1 MNWSNTSLTGV
12 KAGNVIRPFSFGRLL
27 SQVLAQGRLRD
38 AWIYFIQQR
47 TCPLGPR
54 SVDNNGYSVLINML
68 ILNKLSPYAVALFES
83 MKEDC
88 VLPDRF
94 LYKQFCDMIFGRKR
108 FKDAEV
114 QVLDASGQQVPPEQV
129 LPEVL
134 STVAEVPDVKE
145 NPTGES
151 IAAIEGSQKNLPK
164 LLALMQLPLEG
175 LPEISEFKL
184 RITVAPSPR
193 TPKM

>member
-1 MNWSNTSLTGV
+1 M
-12 KAGNVIRPFSFGRLL
+12 
-27 SQVLAQGRLRD
+27 RD

-54 SVDNNGYSVLINML
+54 SVDNNGYSALINML
-68 ILNKLSPYAVALFES
+68 IYNKLSPYAIALFDS

-94 LYKQFCDMIFGRKR
+94 IYKQFCDMIFGRNR
-108 FKDAEV
+108 FKEGAEQL
-114 QVLDASGQQVPPEQV
+114 QVLDASGREVPPPEQV
-129 LPEVL
+129 VQEISSAVESVVEV
-134 STVAEVPDVKE
+134 SSVKE
-145 NPTGES
+145 GQTGES

-175 LPEISEFKL
+175 LPEVSEFKL
-184 RITVAPSPR
+184 RFSPSYNKGSPR
-193 TPKM
+193 M